1 MLGRVDKGTSMHPI
15 HLDLGFRVF
24 HYYEGLYFF
33 LAILVAAVVAVR
45 RLKRAGLD
53 AARFLDNLVWILLG
67 AFLGARIS
75 HFVFWEPATLRENP
89 LSFFWFWE
97 GGMSITGGLAG
108 GFIAAWVCF
117 RRVGYAR
124 IFAAASPAVLL
135 GQAIGRVGCFLNG
148 DAWGT
153 PTNLPWGVA
162 MPKFGTWLPAF
173 RPDTQFPSDAWLW
186 SVTQGFTDPS
196 SLRTV
201 PLHPVQLYEAAGDL
215 LLAGLVILLG
225 RRLARTNGPWARAG
239 WLHVG
244 GYALLRF
251 GLEFLHGDR
260 DAIVAAG
267 MTNLQLGL
275 LVCVVLASILFVTL
289 STPSEG

>member
-1 MLGRVDKGTSMHPI
+1 MYPI

-33 LAILVAAVVAVR
+33 LSILGAALAAVWLLR
-45 RLKRAGLD
+45 RAGLD
-53 AARFLDNLVWILLG
+53 AAAFLDNLVWILLG

-75 HFVFWEPATLRENP
+75 HFVFWEPLTLRENP

-108 GFIAAWVCF
+108 GFLAAWLCF
-117 RRVGYAR
+117 RRAGFWR
-124 IFAAASPAVLL
+124 IAAAASPAVLL

-153 PTNLPWGVA
+153 PTNLPWG
-162 MPKFGTWLPAF
+162 MGLPKFGTYLPAF
-173 RPDTQFPSDAWLW
+173 RPDTQFPSDAWIW
-186 SVTQGFTDPS
+186 SVNQGFTDPAAIRS
-196 SLRTV
+196 V

-215 LLAGLVILLG
+215 VLAGLVFLLA
-225 RRLARTNGPWARAG
+225 RRLAVTNGPWARAG

-244 GYALLRF
+244 GYSLLRF
-251 GLEFLHGDR
+251 GLEFVHGDR
-260 DAIVAAG
+260 GEAVLGG
-267 MTNLQLGL
+267 MTSLQLGL
-275 LVCVVLASILFVTL
+275 MICLGLAALMYVRS
-289 STPSEG
+289 STPARA